1 MSRFKVKIA
10 GTGSC
15 VPDKVLTNDDLSKI
29 VETND
34 EWITKRSGIKQRR
47 IASEKETPS
56 TLGALAGARAMEV
69 AGVKPEEIELVIV
82 GTSNPDHL
90 FPTTA
95 CLIQS
100 HLGLVNAGAFD
111 LLAACS
117 GFLYAFSIGSQYIRT
132 GQYSKILVVG
142 AEVLTRITNWK
153 DRATCVL
160 FGDGAGAAVLTRS
173 EDASDV
179 LYTELGADGYRSDLI
194 KLPAGGAAMPST
206 TETLATGKNVI
217 HMEGRQVYEFA
228 VRKLGEL
235 STRGIQKA
243 GLTPDDVQ
251 WFLPHQMNIRIIES
265 TAQKTNIPAEK
276 IIITIDK
283 YGNTSAS
290 SIPIALDESVRSGRI
305 KRGDVVVSIALGAG
319 LTWATAV
326 FRF

>member
-15 VPDKVLTNDDLSKI
+15 LPEKILTNDDLSRM
-29 VETND
+29 VDTND
-34 EWITKRSGIKQRR
+34 EWIVRRTGIKQRR

-56 TLGALAGARAMEV
+56 TLGAIAGARAMEV
-69 AGVKPEEIELVIV
+69 AGVKPEEIELIVV

-132 GQYSKILVVG
+132 GQYSKILIVG
-142 AEVLTRITNWK
+142 TEVLSRMVNWK
-153 DRATCVL
+153 DRSTCVL

-173 EDASDV
+173 EDSSDV
-179 LYTELGADGYRSDLI
+179 LYTELGSDGTRGDLI
-194 KLPAGGAAMPST
+194 KLPAGGTAMPST
-206 TETLATGKNVI
+206 AETIANGMNFI

-235 STRGIQKA
+235 SARAIDKA
-243 GLTPDDVQ
+243 GLSPDDVQ

-265 TAQKTNIPAEK
+265 CAQKANIPPEK

-290 SIPIALDESVRSGRI
+290 SIPIALDESIRSGRV

-326 FRF
+326 FRY